1 MSRDVGHWHVFSEA
15 TCSLEGLRAPR
26 RAETRGR
33 APGEGSR
40 CMGGRGIRV
49 PFDGQRRAGG
59 MGEPP
64 GGEPRRWPLASFSE
78 ATCSLEGSRAPRRA
92 ETGPSARGGHSLH
105 GGRGVRV
112 PFDGQ
117 RRAGG
122 MGEPP
127 GASRDVGHWHVF
139 PRQHARSR
147 GRAET
152 GRDGAECAGR
162 ALVAWGGGRVRMGGM
177 GRVRGAACTGHGVTA
192 VACEGSPRCRGRAL
206 FALACRGLEGG
217 ICGGAMPRMAWAAC
231 TPRAARAAACLG
243 GWCCQPIED
252 STPPLKSILGHF
264 GNALRRHH
272 PCLRRHNAIF

>member
-1 MSRDVGHWHVFSEA
+1 MCLSMGNVGREA
-15 TCSLEGLRAPR
+15 WVSPR
-26 RAETRGR
+26 
-33 APGEGSR
+33 
-40 CMGGRGIRV
+40 
-49 PFDGQRRAGG
+49 
-59 MGEPP
+59 
-64 GGEPRRWPLASFSE
+64 GEPRRWPLASFSE

>member
-1 MSRDVGHWHVFSEA
+1 MCLSMGSVGREAWVSPPGVSRDAGHWQA
-15 TCSLEGLRAPR
+15 
-26 RAETRGR
+26 
-33 APGEGSR
+33 
-40 CMGGRGIRV
+40 
-49 PFDGQRRAGG
+49 
-59 MGEPP
+59 
-64 GGEPRRWPLASFSE
+64 
-78 ATCSLEGSRAPRRA
+78 
-92 ETGPSARGGHSLH
+92 
-105 GGRGVRV
+105 
-112 PFDGQ
+112 
-117 RRAGG
+117 
-122 MGEPP
+122 
-127 GASRDVGHWHVF
+127 F

-217 ICGGAMPRMAWAAC
+217 ICGGAMPRVAWAAC

-243 GWCCQPIED
+243 GWCCQPTED
-252 STPPLKSILGHF
+252 STPPLKSILGRF

>member
-1 MSRDVGHWHVFSEA
+1 
-15 TCSLEGLRAPR
+15 
-26 RAETRGR
+26 
-33 APGEGSR
+33 
-40 CMGGRGIRV
+40 
-49 PFDGQRRAGG
+49 

-64 GGEPRRWPLASFSE
+64 RGEPRRWPLASFSE

-127 GASRDVGHWHVF
+127 GVSRDVGHWHVL

-162 ALVAWGGGRVRMGGM
+162 GTRCMGGR
-177 GRVRGAACTGHGVTA
+177 ACPHGGHGTRPGCSVYGALSFGIFFSSRRRHTRYWRDWSSDVCSSDLA
-192 VACEGSPRCRGRAL
+192 TTLATSTFFRGNMLARGLKGSSEIGRAS
-206 FALACRGLEGG
+206 CRE
-217 ICGGAMPRMAWAAC
+217 RV
-231 TPRAARAAACLG
+231 
-243 GWCCQPIED
+243 
-252 STPPLKSILGHF
+252 
-264 GNALRRHH
+264 
-272 PCLRRHNAIF
+272 